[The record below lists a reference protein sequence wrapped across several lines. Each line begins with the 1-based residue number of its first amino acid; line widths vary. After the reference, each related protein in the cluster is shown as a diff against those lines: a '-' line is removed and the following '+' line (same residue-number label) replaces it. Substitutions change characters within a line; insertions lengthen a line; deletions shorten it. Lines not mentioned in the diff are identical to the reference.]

1 MQVSRRV
8 YTTTLNKT
16 IWFNKIVSHSGIAEW
31 VPKRGGRRLQHI
43 ILLRNK
49 LWMRFSEFSRLGYVM
64 FTVIV
69 LRTRGEYSVK

>member
-8 YTTTLNKT
+8 YTLNKT
-16 IWFNKIVSHSGIAEW
+16 IWFNKIVSHSGIAKW
-31 VPKRGGRRLQHI
+31 VPKRGGRTLQHI

-64 FTVIV
+64 FPVIV
-69 LRTRGEYSVK
+69 LLTREEYSVK